1 MGEVRMKG
9 ENEGEEEEERRMK
22 SKRERES
29 VEHPCGGRQVSGC
42 ARFTLAFAN
51 GDTSRRKGE
60 SERLFSPR
68 DEKRNEEEPRGELRK
83 KEGRAGGEGGFAPKK
98 RVTRHV
104 IPALPL
110 LFVAPGART
119 RYPGPG
125 PVREDIQRSAGREH
139 THLRWAEQRY
149 ITRAPRDTSPAD
161 SLPLSSV
168 SPSAGLSTSLF
179 LSPFLSRSQKRVV
192 SARVSSWVDR
202 SPRLRPQLRN
212 KVRVRGGA
220 NSSPWR
226 S

>member
-1 MGEVRMKG
+1 MAILRGG
-9 ENEGEEEEERRMK
+9 
-22 SKRERES
+22 RERAS
-29 VEHPCGGRQVSGC
+29 
-42 ARFTLAFAN
+42 
-51 GDTSRRKGE
+51 
-60 SERLFSPR
+60 LFSPR
-68 DEKRNEEEPRGELRK
+68 DEKRNEEEPERRAEKKRG
-83 KEGRAGGEGGFAPKK
+83 ASGGEGGFAPKK

-179 LSPFLSRSQKRVV
+179 LSLFLSRSQNALSRPAFPRGWIAARGYVRNCGTK
-192 SARVSSWVDR
+192 SAFAEELTVH
-202 SPRLRPQLRN
+202 
-212 KVRVRGGA
+212 RGGRKVLLIPIDFD
-220 NSSPWR
+220 SRKPVTR
-226 S
+226 GYE

>member
-1 MGEVRMKG
+1 MRVSRWHLLMAILRGG
-9 ENEGEEEEERRMK
+9 
-22 SKRERES
+22 RERAS
-29 VEHPCGGRQVSGC
+29 
-42 ARFTLAFAN
+42 
-51 GDTSRRKGE
+51 
-60 SERLFSPR
+60 LFSPR
-68 DEKRNEEEPRGELRK
+68 DEKRNEEEPRGESREK
-83 KEGRAGGEGGFAPKK
+83 RGASGGEGGFAPKK

-179 LSPFLSRSQKRVV
+179 LSLFLSRSQNALSRPAFPRGWIAARGYVRNCGTK
-192 SARVSSWVDR
+192 SAFAEELTVH
-202 SPRLRPQLRN
+202 
-212 KVRVRGGA
+212 RGGRKVLLILIDFD
-220 NSSPWR
+220 SRKPVTR
-226 S
+226 GYE

>member
-1 MGEVRMKG
+1 MRRGTRKSR
-9 ENEGEEEEERRMK
+9 EE
-22 SKRERES
+22 
-29 VEHPCGGRQVSGC
+29 
-42 ARFTLAFAN
+42 
-51 GDTSRRKGE
+51 SR
-60 SERLFSPR
+60 
-68 DEKRNEEEPRGELRK
+68 EKRG
-83 KEGRAGGEGGFAPKK
+83 ASGGEGGFAPKK

-125 PVREDIQRSAGREH
+125 PVREDVRRSAGREH

-179 LSPFLSRSQKRVV
+179 LSLFLSRSQNALSRPAFPRGWIAARGYVRNCGTK
-192 SARVSSWVDR
+192 SAFAEELTVH
-202 SPRLRPQLRN
+202 
-212 KVRVRGGA
+212 RGGRKVLLILIDFD
-220 NSSPWR
+220 SR
-226 S
+226 KTGD